1 MDIIKFIWRTCRG
14 MMVLTT
20 AAAALS
26 GICNAGLMWLV
37 NDALVS
43 AGGATRFLVWSFVAL
58 GVGKVGTNF
67 VSQAL
72 LAKFSQGAIAQLRRD
87 LMRKILSVPLRDLEE
102 IGTSRILVALTDDV
116 FNITQALLAIPIITV
131 NVAILIGGAAYL
143 GFLSW
148 QILGAVG
155 GLIVLG
161 AVGYRLIVRSAYVSL
176 NRAREEEDRLYGY
189 FRALTEGIKELKLH
203 RSRRGEFLSRKI
215 QSTTEIYQRHNVKAE
230 LRFISAQTWSH
241 LLYFALIG
249 FVLFLIPA
257 LASFDKKTL
266 SGYVIATLFLMGPL
280 AGVLSSFSLFGRANV
295 ALHKIQQLG
304 ISLEHHSSEDCPI
317 DLPEP
322 HISFERLQLVGV
334 THTYHIEHEDC
345 SFTLGPINLT
355 FQPGELVFLVGGNGS
370 GKSTLAKIISGLYLP
385 EAGEIR
391 LDGQPITHK
400 TRDEYRQLFSAVFA
414 DFYLFEDLMG
424 LKNGARNGNGNAL
437 ANDAGNAGANGHGH
451 GNGNG
456 NGTRKGEGLPSK
468 ALAAERDLD
477 AQAREYLKRLHLH
490 HKIKITDGVL
500 STTAVSQGQRKR
512 LALLTAYLEDRPFYL
527 FDEWASDQDP
537 TFKKVFYRQLL
548 PELKA
553 RGKTVL
559 VITHDDQYFDA
570 ADRIVKLD
578 YGKLITPGSTEIT
591 VPATSANRVV
601 EV

>member
-1 MDIIKFIWRTCRG
+1 
-14 MMVLTT
+14 
-20 AAAALS
+20 
-26 GICNAGLMWLV
+26 
-37 NDALVS
+37 
-43 AGGATRFLVWSFVAL
+43 
-58 GVGKVGTNF
+58 
-67 VSQAL
+67 L

-148 QILGAVG
+148 QILAAVG

-176 NRAREEEDRLYGY
+176 SRAREEEDRLYGY

-215 QSTTEIYQRHNVKAE
+215 QNTTEIFQRHNVKAE
-230 LRFISAQTWSH
+230 MRFISAQTWSH

-304 ISLEHHSSEDCPI
+304 ISLENHSSEDCPI

-322 HISFERLQLVGV
+322 HISFERLQLSGV
-334 THTYHIEHEDC
+334 THTYHVEQEDS

-400 TRDEYRQLFSAVFA
+400 NRDEYRQLFSAVFA

-424 LKNGARNGNGNAL
+424 LKNGHGKALAAANGNGDENAFAA
-437 ANDAGNAGANGHGH
+437 ANHN

-456 NGTRKGEGLPSK
+456 NGAGN
-468 ALAAERDLD
+468 LD
-477 AQAREYLKRLHLH
+477 VQAREYLKRLHLH
-490 HKIKITDGVL
+490 HKIRISEGVL

-537 TFKKVFYRQLL
+537 TFKKVFYQQLL

-570 ADRIVKLD
+570 ADRIIKLD
-578 YGKLITPGSTEIT
+578 YGKLIA
-591 VPATSANRVV
+591 PASPELTGVTASAATRAV